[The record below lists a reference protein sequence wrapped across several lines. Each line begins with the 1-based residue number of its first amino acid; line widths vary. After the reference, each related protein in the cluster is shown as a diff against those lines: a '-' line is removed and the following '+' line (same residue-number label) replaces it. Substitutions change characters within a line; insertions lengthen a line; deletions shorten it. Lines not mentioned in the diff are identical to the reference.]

1 MGFPERMT
9 TQHSVLVTFLML
21 SLVAFAAC
29 EDVPKKKLGRDLTKE
44 WNTMKSEEQG
54 RIWGITFIA
63 CTAFLIAI
71 VIFNSNLELTKNKA
85 EIMRYEA
92 EIEYV
97 DKMTTEI
104 MVCSL
109 QDQKQGIHYF
119 DNPIMKMAKDS
130 QLKRTERN
138 LTKKKKSMGTAL
150 GSGLFGAM
158 GISAGD
164 GLGVNPEM
172 QVTAEIEVETEGAP
186 LVQVEV
192 EVETPV
198 FEVEVEVEIEAPVV
212 EVEVEIEV
220 GVDVDG
226 NAEAPEH
233 D

>member
-1 MGFPERMT
+1 MG
-9 TQHSVLVTFLML
+9 
-21 SLVAFAAC
+21 
-29 EDVPKKKLGRDLTKE
+29 TKE

-138 LTKKKKSMGTAL
+138 LTKKKKNMASLDKDIVDMTERNAKYKDQMKTFKKSMGTAL

-172 QVTAEIEVETEGAP
+172 QVTAEIE
-186 LVQVEV
+186 VEV